1 MTPGEAKQFFDE
13 LFVAFPHLKAY
24 LSGVDNPQG
33 TFDAWKRL
41 LGRSESVDARAA
53 LSRILDGHIEVPT
66 KPWEIGVL
74 GNWSRSVIGRVT
86 DDRRKRERQ
95 ASTERHSQEARE
107 VKDRKPKTNFR
118 QAYRIAIAAG
128 ACKKRGD
135 ITPERNQE
143 IMNYV
148 YAMQS
153 HHETED
159 MEIPDD
165 IRQEYDNPSDYV
177 FSRP

>member
-1 MTPGEAKQFFDE
+1 MDKEP
-13 LFVAFPHLKAY
+13 
-24 LSGVDNPQG
+24 
-33 TFDAWKRL
+33 R
-41 LGRSESVDARAA
+41 
-53 LSRILDGHIEVPT
+53 
-66 KPWEIGVL
+66 
-74 GNWSRSVIGRVT
+74 
-86 DDRRKRERQ
+86 
-95 ASTERHSQEARE
+95 
-107 VKDRKPKTNFR
+107 PKTNFR

-159 MEIPDD
+159 MEIPND